1 MGFLSRPI
9 QVESIQPRRG
19 PEWHGPGI
27 FGPGAGL
34 TEPEAG
40 REEDRSVTD
49 QDKGGRKGAAE
60 ERRPVSLF
68 SAAIIVIANMIGIGV
83 FTTLGFQVASLH
95 SPFAVLMLWVLGG
108 VGAFCGALCYGE
120 LGAMMPRS
128 GGEYTYLSNIYHPAI
143 GFLSGWVSMVAGF
156 AAPIALAA
164 IALGEYAG
172 AIVPGVDKT
181 VIAVSIIVIL
191 SLVHLTD
198 VRFGCHFQNLF
209 TGGKILLIVAFI
221 GLGFGVTNP
230 QTISLAPSRSDLGS
244 LFSPAFAISLV
255 YVFYAYS
262 GWNSSSYIA
271 GEILKPER
279 NLPISLFLGAAFVS
293 AVLLPDQL
301 YFSLYRAHGRAG
313 GSNRRGLPVGEGH
326 FRRPRGGAIMTG
338 LICLALIS
346 SLSSLI
352 MVGPR
357 VTQTMSEDLG
367 SLRFLAK
374 RNARGAP
381 VFAII
386 LQAVVAIFLTLTA
399 TFNAV
404 LTYVGF
410 TLALFAS
417 LTVLGVFVLR
427 GQAPGAAKTFQDVG
441 LPGDAG
447 DFSRAV
453 RLDDRVFIHRA
464 AAAFGVR
471 PADRGLR
478 TPVVQAAGGHGAAR
492 RSQGKIIEKSIP

>member
-1 MGFLSRPI
+1 
-9 QVESIQPRRG
+9 
-19 PEWHGPGI
+19 
-27 FGPGAGL
+27 
-34 TEPEAG
+34 
-40 REEDRSVTD
+40 VTD
-49 QDKGGRKGAAE
+49 REQGGIQNAPDEK
-60 ERRPVSLF
+60 RPVTLF
-68 SAAIIVIANMIGIGV
+68 SAAIIVVANMIGIGV
-83 FTTLGFQVASLH
+83 FTTLGFQVASLQ

-128 GGEYTYLSNIYHPAI
+128 GGEYTYLSNIYHPAV

-172 AIVPGVDKT
+172 AILPGLDKT
-181 VIAVSIIVIL
+181 VIAVSIVVIL
-191 SLVHLTD
+191 SVVHLTD

-209 TGGKILLIVAFI
+209 TGGKILLIVIFI
-221 GLGFGVTNP
+221 VLGFFVPSP
-230 QTISLAPSRSDLGS
+230 QNISLVPSRSDLGS
-244 LFSPAFAISLV
+244 VFSPAFAISLV

-271 GEILKPER
+271 GEILRPEK

-293 AVLLPDQL
+293 LCYCLINYIFL
-301 YFSLYRAHGRAG
+301 YTVPMSELSGQID
-313 GSNRRGLPVGEGH
+313 VGYLSAKSIFGH
-326 FRRPRGGAIMTG
+326 RGGNLMTV
-338 LICLALIS
+338 LVCVALIS

-357 VTQTMSEDLG
+357 VTQTMSEDMK

-386 LQAVVAIFLTLTA
+386 LQAAIAIFLTLTA
-399 TFNAV
+399 TFNTV

-427 GQAPGAAKTFQDVG
+427 LKYPHRPRPFKTWGYPVTPAIFLLLYGWMICYLFIERPLPSVFG
-441 LPGDAG
+441 LLTLASGLLLYKLLATK
-447 DFSRAV
+447 
-453 RLDDRVFIHRA
+453 RLR
-464 AAAFGVR
+464 R
-471 PADRGLR
+471 PKDN
-478 TPVVQAAGGHGAAR
+478 V
-492 RSQGKIIEKSIP
+492 IEKSTP

>member
-1 MGFLSRPI
+1 
-9 QVESIQPRRG
+9 
-19 PEWHGPGI
+19 
-27 FGPGAGL
+27 
-34 TEPEAG
+34 
-40 REEDRSVTD
+40 VTD
-49 QDKGGRKGAAE
+49 QDKGGIRSTPDAK
-60 ERRPVSLF
+60 RPVTLF

-108 VGAFCGALCYGE
+108 LGAFCGALCYGE

-128 GGEYTYLSNIYHPAI
+128 GGEYTYLSNIYHPAV

-172 AIVPGVDKT
+172 AILPGLDKT
-181 VIAVSIIVIL
+181 VMAVSIIVIL
-191 SLVHLTD
+191 SVVHLTD
-198 VRFGCHFQNLF
+198 VRFGVHFQNLF
-209 TGGKILLIVAFI
+209 TGGKILLIVMFI
-221 GLGFGVTNP
+221 ALGFFMPNP
-230 QTISLAPSRSDLGS
+230 QNISLVPSRSDLGS
-244 LFSPAFAISLV
+244 MFSPAFAISLV

-271 GEILKPER
+271 GEILRPEK

-293 AVLLPDQL
+293 LCYCLINYIFL
-301 YFSLYRAHGRAG
+301 YTVPMSELAG
-313 GSNRRGLPVGEGH
+313 QIDVGYLSAKSIFGQ
-326 FRRPRGGAIMTG
+326 RGGTVMTV
-338 LICLALIS
+338 LVCLALIS

-357 VTQTMSEDLG
+357 VTQTMCEDLPKLK
-367 SLRFLAK
+367 SLAR

-381 VFAII
+381 VYAII
-386 LQAVVAIFLTLTA
+386 LQAGVAIFLTLTA

-427 GQAPGAAKTFQDVG
+427 LRHPDRPRPFKTWGYPVTPAIFLLLYGWMLCYLFIERPLPSVCG
-441 LPGDAG
+441 LLTVA
-447 DFSRAV
+447 S
-453 RLDDRVFIHRA
+453 
-464 AAAFGVR
+464 
-471 PADRGLR
+471 GLLLYKLLA
-478 TPVVQAAGGHGAAR
+478 TGGLR
-492 RSQGKIIEKSIP
+492 RSQDKVIGKSSP

>member
-1 MGFLSRPI
+1 
-9 QVESIQPRRG
+9 
-19 PEWHGPGI
+19 
-27 FGPGAGL
+27 
-34 TEPEAG
+34 
-40 REEDRSVTD
+40 VTD
-49 QDKGGRKGAAE
+49 QDKGGSQGAAG

-128 GGEYTYLSNIYHPAI
+128 GGEYTYLSTIYHPAI

-164 IALGEYAG
+164 IALGEYGG
-172 AIVPGVDKT
+172 ALLPGLDKT
-181 VIAVSIIVIL
+181 VMAVSIIVIL

-221 GLGFGVTNP
+221 GLGFCVTNP
-230 QTISLAPSRSDLGS
+230 QDINLTPSRSDLGS

-271 GEILKPER
+271 GEIRKPEK

-293 AVLLPDQL
+293 LCYCLINYIFL
-301 YFSLYRAHGRAG
+301 YTVPMGELAG
-313 GSNRRGLPVGEGH
+313 QIDVGYLSAKAIFGG
-326 FRRPRGGAIMTG
+326 RGGAIMTG

-381 VFAII
+381 VVAII
-386 LQAVVAIFLTLTA
+386 LQAGVAIFLTLTA

-417 LTVLGVFVLR
+417 LAVLGVFVWR
-427 GQAPGAAKTFQDVG
+427 IKHPEAPRPFKTWGYPVTPAIFLVLYGWMIVYLFIERPLPSVCGLLTVASGLLLYKLLAATG
-441 LPGDAG
+441 LP
-447 DFSRAV
+447 
-453 RLDDRVFIHRA
+453 
-464 AAAFGVR
+464 
-471 PADRGLR
+471 
-478 TPVVQAAGGHGAAR
+478 
-492 RSQGKIIEKSIP
+492 RSQGKVIEKSIR

>member
-1 MGFLSRPI
+1 
-9 QVESIQPRRG
+9 
-19 PEWHGPGI
+19 
-27 FGPGAGL
+27 
-34 TEPEAG
+34 
-40 REEDRSVTD
+40 
-49 QDKGGRKGAAE
+49 
-60 ERRPVSLF
+60 
-68 SAAIIVIANMIGIGV
+68 
-83 FTTLGFQVASLH
+83 
-95 SPFAVLMLWVLGG
+95 
-108 VGAFCGALCYGE
+108 
-120 LGAMMPRS
+120 MMPRS
-128 GGEYTYLSNIYHPAI
+128 GGEYTYLSNIYHPAV

-172 AIVPGVDKT
+172 AILPGLDKT

-198 VRFGCHFQNLF
+198 VRFGCHFQNVF
-209 TGGKILLIVAFI
+209 TGGKILLIISFI
-221 GLGFGVTNP
+221 VLGFFVTNP
-230 QTISLAPSRSDLGS
+230 QDITLVPSPGDLGS

-262 GWNSSSYIA
+262 GWNSSAYIA
-271 GEILKPER
+271 GEIIRPEK

-293 AVLLPDQL
+293 LCYCLINYIFL
-301 YFSLYRAHGRAG
+301 YTVPMSELSGQIDVGFLSAKAIFSQ
-313 GSNRRGLPVGEGH
+313 
-326 FRRPRGGAIMTG
+326 RGGAIMTV

-357 VTQTMSEDLG
+357 VTQTMSEDIK
-367 SLRFLAK
+367 SLRILAK

-386 LQAVVAIFLTLTA
+386 LQAGVAIFLTLTA

-417 LTVLGVFVLR
+417 LTVLGVFVWR
-427 GQAPGAAKTFQDVG
+427 RKHPDRQRPFKTWGYPVTPAIFLLLYGWMIGYLFIERPLPSVFG
-441 LPGDAG
+441 LLTVASGLLLYKLLATPEP
-447 DFSRAV
+447 R
-453 RLDDRVFIHRA
+453 
-464 AAAFGVR
+464 R
-471 PADRGLR
+471 PQEN
-478 TPVVQAAGGHGAAR
+478 VV
-492 RSQGKIIEKSIP
+492 EKSIP

>member
-1 MGFLSRPI
+1 
-9 QVESIQPRRG
+9 
-19 PEWHGPGI
+19 
-27 FGPGAGL
+27 L

-40 REEDRSVTD
+40 REEDGSVTD
-49 QDKGGRKGAAE
+49 QDKGGRKGAAG

-83 FTTLGFQVASLH
+83 FTTLGFQVASLQ

-164 IALGEYAG
+164 MALGEYGG

-230 QTISLAPSRSDLGS
+230 QAISLAPSRSDLGS

-271 GEILKPER
+271 GEILKPEK

-293 AVLLPDQL
+293 LCYCLINYVFL
-301 YFSLYRAHGRAG
+301 YTVPMGALAG
-313 GSNRRGLPVGEGH
+313 QIDVGYLSAKAIFGG
-326 FRRPRGGAIMTG
+326 RGGAIMTG

-367 SLRFLAK
+367 SLRWLAK

-386 LQAVVAIFLTLTA
+386 LQAGVAIFLTLTA

-417 LTVLGVFVLR
+417 LAVLGVFVWRVKHPEVLR
-427 GQAPGAAKTFQDVG
+427 PFKTWGYPVTPAIFLVLYGWMIVYLFIERPLPSVCGLLTVASGLLLYKLLAATG
-441 LPGDAG
+441 L
-447 DFSRAV
+447 S
-453 RLDDRVFIHRA
+453 
-464 AAAFGVR
+464 
-471 PADRGLR
+471 
-478 TPVVQAAGGHGAAR
+478 
-492 RSQGKIIEKSIP
+492 RSQGKIIEKSMP

>member
-1 MGFLSRPI
+1 VDKSL
-9 QVESIQPRRG
+9 
-19 PEWHGPGI
+19 
-27 FGPGAGL
+27 
-34 TEPEAG
+34 
-40 REEDRSVTD
+40 TD
-49 QDKGGRKGAAE
+49 QGKGGIAGCSD
-60 ERRPVSLF
+60 ERRPVTLF

-120 LGAMMPRS
+120 LGSMMPRS

-172 AIVPGVDKT
+172 AILPGVDKT

-209 TGGKILLIVAFI
+209 TVGKILLIVAFI
-221 GLGFGVTNP
+221 VLGFFVTTP
-230 QTISLAPSRSDLGS
+230 QNLTLVPSRSDLGS
-244 LFSPAFAISLV
+244 VFSPAFAISLV

-262 GWNSSSYIA
+262 GWNSASYIA
-271 GEILKPER
+271 GEILKPEK

-293 AVLLPDQL
+293 VCYCLINYIFL
-301 YFSLYRAHGRAG
+301 YTVPMGELAG
-313 GSNRRGLPVGEGH
+313 QIDVGYLSAKAIFGQ
-326 FRRPRGGAIMTG
+326 RGGTIMTA

-357 VTQTMSEDLG
+357 VTQTMSEDMKK
-367 SLRFLAK
+367 LRFFAQ
-374 RNARGAP
+374 RNAKGAP

-386 LQAVVAIFLTLTA
+386 LQAMIAIFLALTA

-417 LTVLGVFVLR
+417 LTVLGVFVWR
-427 GQAPGAAKTFQDVG
+427 RRQPHRQRPFKTWGYPVTPAIFLLLYGWMICYLVMERPLPSLFG
-441 LPGDAG
+441 LLTVASGLLVYKLLATAG
-447 DFSRAV
+447 D
-453 RLDDRVFIHRA
+453 
-464 AAAFGVR
+464 
-471 PADRGLR
+471 
-478 TPVVQAAGGHGAAR
+478 R
-492 RSQGKIIEKSIP
+492 RSEDEIIEKSLS

>member
-1 MGFLSRPI
+1 
-9 QVESIQPRRG
+9 
-19 PEWHGPGI
+19 
-27 FGPGAGL
+27 
-34 TEPEAG
+34 
-40 REEDRSVTD
+40 VTD
-49 QDKGGRKGAAE
+49 QEQGGIKSAPDE
-60 ERRPVSLF
+60 QRPVTLF
-68 SAAIIVIANMIGIGV
+68 SAAIIVIANMIGVGV

-128 GGEYTYLSNIYHPAI
+128 GGEYTYLSHIYHPAV

-172 AIVPGVDKT
+172 AILPGLDKT
-181 VIAVSIIVIL
+181 VMAVSIIVIL
-191 SLVHLTD
+191 SVVHLTD
-198 VRFGCHFQNLF
+198 VRFGVHFQNLF
-209 TGGKILLIVAFI
+209 TGGKILLIVMFI
-221 GLGFGVTNP
+221 ALGFFMPNP
-230 QTISLAPSRSDLGS
+230 QNISLVPSRSDLGS
-244 LFSPAFAISLV
+244 MFSPAFAISLV

-271 GEILKPER
+271 GEILRPEK

-293 AVLLPDQL
+293 LCYCLLNYIFL
-301 YFSLYRAHGRAG
+301 YTVPISELAG
-313 GSNRRGLPVGEGH
+313 QIDVGYLSAKSIFGQ
-326 FRRPRGGAIMTG
+326 RGGTVMTV
-338 LICLALIS
+338 LVCLALIS

-357 VTQTMSEDLG
+357 VTQTMCEDLP
-367 SLRFLAK
+367 SLKALAR

-381 VFAII
+381 VYAII
-386 LQAVVAIFLTLTA
+386 LQAGVAIFLTLTA

-417 LTVLGVFVLR
+417 LTVAGVFVLR
-427 GQAPGAAKTFQDVG
+427 LKHPDRPRPFKTWGYPVTPAIFLLLYGWMLCYLFIERPLPSVCG
-441 LPGDAG
+441 LLTVASGLLLYKLLATAG
-447 DFSRAV
+447 
-453 RLDDRVFIHRA
+453 L
-464 AAAFGVR
+464 
-471 PADRGLR
+471 
-478 TPVVQAAGGHGAAR
+478 R
-492 RSQGKIIEKSIP
+492 RSQDKVIGKSSP

>member
-1 MGFLSRPI
+1 VDKALI
-9 QVESIQPRRG
+9 E
-19 PEWHGPGI
+19 
-27 FGPGAGL
+27 
-34 TEPEAG
+34 
-40 REEDRSVTD
+40 
-49 QDKGGRKGAAE
+49 QDKGGSQGALDKQ
-60 ERRPVSLF
+60 RPVTLF

-83 FTTLGFQVASLH
+83 FTTLGFQVTSLH

-120 LGAMMPRS
+120 LGSMMPRS
-128 GGEYTYLSNIYHPAI
+128 GGEYTYLSNIYHPAL

-172 AIVPGVDKT
+172 AILPGIDKT
-181 VIAVSIIVIL
+181 VIAVSIIVLL
-191 SLVHLTD
+191 SLVHLTG

-221 GLGFGVTNP
+221 VLGFFVTTP
-230 QTISLAPSRSDLGS
+230 QPITLAPSTSDLGS
-244 LFSPAFAISLV
+244 MFSPAFAISLV

-262 GWNSSSYIA
+262 GWNASSYIA
-271 GEILKPER
+271 GEILRPER

-293 AVLLPDQL
+293 LCYCLINYIFL
-301 YFSLYRAHGRAG
+301 YTVPMSELSGQID
-313 GSNRRGLPVGEGH
+313 VGFLAAKSIFGQ
-326 FRRPRGGAIMTG
+326 RGGAMMTV

-357 VTQTMSEDLG
+357 VTQTMSEDIN
-367 SLRFLAK
+367 SLRFFAQ

-386 LQAVVAIFLTLTA
+386 LQAGVAIFLTLTA

-417 LTVLGVFVLR
+417 LTVLGVFVWRRKHPHLKR
-427 GQAPGAAKTFQDVG
+427 PFKTWGYPVTPAIFLLLYGWMICYLCIERPLPSVFG
-441 LPGDAG
+441 LLTVASGLLLYKLLATP
-447 DFSRAV
+447 
-453 RLDDRVFIHRA
+453 
-464 AAAFGVR
+464 R
-471 PADRGLR
+471 P
-478 TPVVQAAGGHGAAR
+478 R
-492 RSQGKIIEKSIP
+492 RSIENVVDKSIS

>member
-1 MGFLSRPI
+1 
-9 QVESIQPRRG
+9 
-19 PEWHGPGI
+19 
-27 FGPGAGL
+27 
-34 TEPEAG
+34 
-40 REEDRSVTD
+40 
-49 QDKGGRKGAAE
+49 
-60 ERRPVSLF
+60 
-68 SAAIIVIANMIGIGV
+68 
-83 FTTLGFQVASLH
+83 
-95 SPFAVLMLWVLGG
+95 

-172 AIVPGVDKT
+172 AILPGLDKT

-209 TGGKILLIVAFI
+209 TGGKILLIIAFI
-221 GLGFGVTNP
+221 GLGFCVTNP
-230 QTISLAPSRSDLGS
+230 QDISLTPSRSDLGS

-271 GEILKPER
+271 GEILKPEK

-293 AVLLPDQL
+293 LCYCLINYIFL
-301 YFSLYRAHGRAG
+301 YTVPMGELAG
-313 GSNRRGLPVGEGH
+313 QIDVGHLSAKAIFGG
-326 FRRPRGGAIMTG
+326 RGGAIMTG

-367 SLRFLAK
+367 SLRFLAR

-386 LQAVVAIFLTLTA
+386 LQAAVAIFLTLTA

-417 LTVLGVFVLR
+417 LAVLGVVVWRVKHPEAPRPFKTWGYPVTPAIFLVLYGWMIVYLFIER
-427 GQAPGAAKTFQDVG
+427 PLPSVCGLLTVASGLLLYKLLAAPG
-441 LPGDAG
+441 LP
-447 DFSRAV
+447 
-453 RLDDRVFIHRA
+453 
-464 AAAFGVR
+464 
-471 PADRGLR
+471 
-478 TPVVQAAGGHGAAR
+478 
-492 RSQGKIIEKSIP
+492 RSQGKVIEKSIR